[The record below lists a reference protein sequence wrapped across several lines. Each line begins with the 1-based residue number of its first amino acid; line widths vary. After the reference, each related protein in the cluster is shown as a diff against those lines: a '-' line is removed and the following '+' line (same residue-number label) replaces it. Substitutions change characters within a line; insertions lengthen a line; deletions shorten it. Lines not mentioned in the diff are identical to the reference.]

1 MGENVKAKVK
11 ALLVIAVIVIA
22 GVAVSGGKFPGLS
35 EIGFLTGTQGLEPQ
49 FHSLYFNNSWCSA
62 TEKPSWA
69 KEASSWSFGYTLDF
83 DPDVKDEGWCD
94 LLASQQP
101 VTVDTQVEPK
111 HYIWSVDEGK
121 VTLQN
126 GTKAKKI
133 TQFEVWR
140 YRATWS
146 VNIWLGGPE
155 GETCDTTYLNIIT
168 WEPNYAGSKLWIKL
182 VPKTF
187 VYFKENPEQ
196 LFIAPAYIGLD
207 SYQWIG
213 IDKNGQKILD
223 DPDIAKSQDLI
234 PKARGETLGIYYERG
249 GTPID
254 LEGKLLTYQ
263 GLQLDPQI
271 FRNQYWTRIDFVT
284 FKPINWYD
292 WQIWHNWKYP
302 SINLQLVVYLFV
314 VGKWTVYL
322 TSEEVPQLQG
332 HTPTVQLGNPIANFF
347 EALGAWFQANQGW
360 ILFIIIVIVILL
372 VTVFNPGLWAVL
384 ASRRSK
390 SGG

>member
-22 GVAVSGGKFPGLS
+22 GVAVSGGKFHGLS

-121 VTLQN
+121 VTFQN

-182 VPKTF
+182 VPKNF
-187 VYFKENPEQ
+187 VYFKENPE
-196 LFIAPAYIGLD
+196 
-207 SYQWIG
+207 
-213 IDKNGQKILD
+213 
-223 DPDIAKSQDLI
+223 
-234 PKARGETLGIYYERG
+234 
-249 GTPID
+249 
-254 LEGKLLTYQ
+254 
-263 GLQLDPQI
+263 
-271 FRNQYWTRIDFVT
+271 
-284 FKPINWYD
+284 
-292 WQIWHNWKYP
+292 
-302 SINLQLVVYLFV
+302 
-314 VGKWTVYL
+314 
-322 TSEEVPQLQG
+322 
-332 HTPTVQLGNPIANFF
+332 
-347 EALGAWFQANQGW
+347 
-360 ILFIIIVIVILL
+360 
-372 VTVFNPGLWAVL
+372 
-384 ASRRSK
+384 
-390 SGG
+390 